1 MAGPQMIRPTLSI
14 FLAREHCHITFLRTW
29 LRTFWNIRRNCIEIA
44 ERKNINLKGW
54 VYPLNFKLTHYPGDP
69 VSCFYRAAGIYSDFA
84 LKRVARRGGR
94 KPTFLLGRLECNV
107 NRLGSGSLSGG
118 FRKDPRRCRAG
129 GAFGRPGNR

>member
-1 MAGPQMIRPTLSI
+1 MSIRQLRYHYSLFLHQVGWRRRMTAVSAVTEVGRETPFGRMARPGG
-14 FLAREHCHITFLRTW
+14 
-29 LRTFWNIRRNCIEIA
+29 
-44 ERKNINLKGW
+44 KG
-54 VYPLNFKLTHYPGDP
+54 P
-69 VSCFYRAAGIYSDFA
+69 VSCFDRAAGIYSDFA

-129 GAFGRPGNR
+129 GALGGPGNR